1 MVTAARTSRVS
12 GADNPAASGGP
23 AASTADGRLVAG
35 QASALRQAPGTAW
48 ADAFARASDAAPEA
62 FGDDRLLNLWG
73 GRWRVSGVPLAHS
86 VSPVDGSSIAG
97 PPMIELDEAREAIGA
112 ACEEHRRWRDV
123 PLAERRARV
132 TAAVDALDAHRDTL
146 ALLLVWEIGKP
157 WRLARTDV
165 DRAID
170 GVRWYLDE
178 IDPMLADRAPLPG
191 PVSNIASWNYP
202 MSVLMHAMLV
212 QVLAGNAAIAKTPTD
227 GGAACLTLAC
237 ALARREG
244 LPLSLVSGPGSRLSS
259 ALVRAPEI
267 GALAFV
273 GGRSAG
279 GQVAAALCDTGKRHF
294 LEQEGLNA
302 WGIWEFSQWDLLAG
316 HVRKGFEYAKQ
327 RCTAYPRY
335 VVQRQLF
342 DEFLKMYLPVVE
354 SVRFGHPLAVTA
366 DDEPLPDL
374 DFGPLI
380 NAVKAAELSGRVE
393 EAIAKGGVPL
403 FRGNLADGRFLP
415 GQDTSA
421 YAAPT
426 AILSPP
432 TSCALHHAEPFGPVD
447 TIVVVDSEAELLAAM
462 NASNGALVAS
472 LACDDEDNAHR
483 MSAELAAFK
492 IGVNRPRSR
501 GDRAEPFGG
510 RGASWKG
517 AFVGGEHL
525 VHAVTVAPDPG
536 ERLYGNFPSYS
547 LYPET

>member
-1 MVTAARTSRVS
+1 MVTAARTSRTS
-12 GADNPAASGGP
+12 SPATSAGPDARPGA
-23 AASTADGRLVAG
+23 GRRTVPRL
-35 QASALRQAPGTAW
+35 APGTAW
-48 ADAFARASDAAPEA
+48 ADALTRAGDAAPEA
-62 FGDDRLLNLWG
+62 FGDGRLLNLWG
-73 GRWRVSGVPLAHS
+73 GRWRATGVPLAHS
-86 VSPVDGSSIAG
+86 VSPVDGSPITG
-97 PPMIELDEAREAIGA
+97 PPMIELDEARAAIGA
-112 ACEEHRRWRDV
+112 SLQEHQHWRDV
-123 PLAERRARV
+123 SLAERRARV

-170 GVRWYLDE
+170 GVRWYVDE
-178 IDPMLADRAPLPG
+178 IAGMLTGRAPLPG

-316 HVRKGFEYAKQ
+316 HLRKGFEYAKQ

-342 DEFLKMYLPVVE
+342 DEFLKVYLPVIE
-354 SVRFGHPLAVTA
+354 SVQFGHPLAVGD
-366 DDEPLPDL
+366 DDEALPDF

-380 NAVKAAELSGRVE
+380 NAVKAAELAGRVD
-393 EAIAKGGVPL
+393 EAITKGGVPL
-403 FRGNLADGRFLP
+403 YRGSLADGRFLP
-415 GQDTSA
+415 GQDISA

-432 TSCALHHAEPFGPVD
+432 TSCALHHSEPFGPVD
-447 TIVVVDSEAELLAAM
+447 TIVLVDSEAELLAAM

-472 LACDDEDNAHR
+472 FACDDEDKAHR

-492 IGVNRPRSR
+492 IGINRPRSR

-525 VHAVTVAPDPG
+525 VRAVTVGAGPDD
-536 ERLYGNFPSYS
+536 RLYGNFPSYS